1 MKQVWDACAQAGVS
15 PPSEVEKFFGGES
28 PDENGVMPLS
38 KADIYD
44 LDDEALVARVAKL
57 DVKLLPPH
65 AFPGLNEKPTLTDW
79 ERSFISG
86 LQTTWVAEGD
96 ISWRQRKAARELLW
110 SIAEREARRVGL
122 NQIRRREA
130 AK

>member
-1 MKQVWDACAQAGVS
+1 MTTHSQMLS
-15 PPSEVEKFFGGES
+15 
-28 PDENGVMPLS
+28 S

-44 LDDEALVARVAKL
+44 LDDEALVARVAEL

-65 AFPGLNEKPTLTDW
+65 AFPGLNEKPVLTDW
-79 ERSFISG
+79 EKSFIAG
-86 LQTTWVAEGD
+86 LQTEWVSKGE

-110 SIAEREARRVGL
+110 SLAEREARRTNL
-122 NQIRRREA
+122 NNVRRHEA